1 MDNDKRAQKVKIFD
15 EIILKYSRKKI
26 SIFDAYSKIIIE
38 SEKISFFLLWL
49 KVSIHI
55 FWKHD
60 SVDVGLT

>member
-26 SIFDAYSKIIIE
+26 SIFDAYSKIITE

-55 FWKHD
+55 F
-60 SVDVGLT
+60 